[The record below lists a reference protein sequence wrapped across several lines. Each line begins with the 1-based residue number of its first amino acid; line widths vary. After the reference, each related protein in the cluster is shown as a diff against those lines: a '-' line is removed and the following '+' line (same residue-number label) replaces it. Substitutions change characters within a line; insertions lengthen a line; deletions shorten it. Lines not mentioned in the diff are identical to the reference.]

1 MLRELVAEP
10 VFGILLT
17 LVAYEAGIFIYNRTK
32 TSLLHPV
39 PVGILLVIGFL
50 LLFKIDLASY
60 QVGGEVIQLFL
71 GPVTVVLAI
80 PLYRQ
85 TKALKRHLI
94 PVLVGV
100 FSGVLTGVLVV
111 IFLAQWFKLPQELLL
126 SLVPKSVTTP
136 IGVEIARNL
145 GGSMALAAAGIIM
158 TGILGAI
165 IGPGVCRLLK
175 IKNKVAVGIA
185 IGTASHAIGTSRAL
199 ELGEEQGAFSSLAIG
214 LAGLFTVA
222 LAPLLIN
229 WVVK

>member
-1 MLRELVAEP
+1 MIRELAKEP
-10 VFGILLT
+10 ILGILLT
-17 LVAYEAGIFIYNRTK
+17 LLAYEGGIFIYGRTR

-39 PVGILLVIGFL
+39 PVGIMLVIGFL

-60 QVGGEVIQLFL
+60 QVGGKVIQMFL
-71 GPVTVVLAI
+71 GPVTVLLAI

-85 TKALKRHLI
+85 LEVMRRHLF

-100 FSGVLTGVLVV
+100 FSGALTSVLVV
-111 IFLAQWFKLPQELLL
+111 IGLAQWFRLPRGLLL

-145 GGSMALAAAGIIM
+145 GGSMAVAAAGIIM

-165 IGPGVCRLLK
+165 MGPMICRLFR
-175 IKNKVAVGIA
+175 ITDNVAIGVA

-199 ELGEEQGAFSSLAIG
+199 ELGDEPGAFSSLAIG

-222 LAPLLIN
+222 LAPILVSWL
-229 WVVK
+229 VK